1 MEPVRECISTLVAQ
15 YSDKISS
22 QFVNEFMFSLESSEK
37 ICIPAEKLLDW
48 KVFKNK
54 QDIRKR
60 LTKLYCILG
69 VDFTET
75 CLESTGGRPSKKI
88 TLTVDCFKQLCMMAC
103 NSEGKQVREYYLILE
118 KLFKKYTEDE
128 FKRQMDEKNAAI
140 DTLKTNLTQEQ
151 KSSINIQKSLIAMQK
166 KFTHRYKF
174 DVRPCIYILEDPDC
188 KYAKYKIGITKDMN
202 DRLKTDRT
210 MVPSIKVRAIFYTP
224 FNELF
229 EKCIKVRYREQLEQ
243 PSHEWVF
250 EPLERLIETYKEID
264 RSCYFSSIIESNLW
278 RYNMEDPPS
287 EGCEDPEPISAPPV
301 YRKKRSPANI
311 PKTQNTMDEEL
322 SHILP
327 TRVLRHEYR
336 LKTKEA
342 PEGYRYCNGFCQVYQ
357 PTISFT
363 MRSNYLL
370 TLCTGCERMADV
382 AKVRLE
388 TGTVTEEEIRGDP
401 SILKIAEDEM
411 VCRKCSKVLKKTD
424 FPEKR
429 RQCSK
434 CRDANRSK
442 HGAKFDD
449 KVGSEVEILKTLSE
463 GDVCLKLGTYVKTE
477 LQKIMTFVGVGR
489 KYNDN
494 KGSMIEKLRDHF
506 HVSEQLI

>member
-1 MEPVRECISTLVAQ
+1 MPTDIHASTFHEFLRVRLGDRVGYRFVEDFICDFSAQEGFCISAERLVE
-15 YSDKISS
+15 K
-22 QFVNEFMFSLESSEK
+22 EFFQR
-37 ICIPAEKLLDW
+37 
-48 KVFKNK
+48 KN
-54 QDIRKR
+54 DVKR
-60 LTKLYCILG
+60 RLG
-69 VDFTET
+69 VLQCIKGVDYVEIVKD
-75 CLESTGGRPSKKI
+75 STGGRPAKQI
-88 TLTVDCFKQLCMMAC
+88 MLTGACYKQLCMLAC
-103 NSEGKQVREYYLILE
+103 NKAGEQHRKSYLE
-118 KLFKKYTEDE
+118 VEALFKEHVTQEFITQLHERNTTIDKLSKDLATE
-128 FKRQMDEKNAAI
+128 QL
-140 DTLKTNLTQEQ
+140 DTLKT
-151 KSSINIQKSLIAMQK
+151 KKSLVRVQKRFSHRHKFRETHCVYIIENPDIAG
-166 KFTHRYKF
+166 RYKF
-174 DVRPCIYILEDPDC
+174 GMTDNINE
-188 KYAKYKIGITKDMN
+188 
-202 DRLKTDRT
+202 RLASDRT
-210 MVPSIKVRAIFYTP
+210 MVPNLKVRALFYTE
-224 FNELF
+224 FARDF
-229 EKCIKVRYREQLEQ
+229 EKCIKLKHREDLVFQA
-243 PSHEWVF
+243 HEWVSID
-250 EPLERLIETYKEID
+250 LETLILSYNNID
-264 RSCYFSSIIESNLW
+264 CMYGFLSVREENLW
-278 RYNMEDPPS
+278 RYNLENPP
-287 EGCEDPEPISAPPV
+287 EEVPVTCGTSA
-301 YRKKRSPANI
+301 RAPANI

-506 HVSEQLI
+506 HVSAQLI

>member
-1 MEPVRECISTLVAQ
+1 METISSTFEDFVSEMISTQSADLDQA
-15 YSDKISS
+15 
-22 QFVNEFMFSLESSEK
+22 FVKEFLFTLEADDTF
-37 ICIPAEKLLDW
+37 CVPLEKLLEW
-48 KVFKNK
+48 KVFEVQRNVKKKMICMSMVEGINFCSSWSK
-54 QDIRKR
+54 
-60 LTKLYCILG
+60 
-69 VDFTET
+69 
-75 CLESTGGRPSKKI
+75 STGGRPGEKI
-88 TLTVDCFKQLCMMAC
+88 MLTVECFKRLCMMAC
-103 NSEGKQVREYYLILE
+103 NAQGEKIREYYLILE

-128 FKRQMDEKNAAI
+128 FKRQMDAKNAAI
-140 DTLKTNLTQEQ
+140 DTLKTDLTQEQ

-174 DVRPCIYILEDPDC
+174 DARPCIYILEDPDC

-210 MVPSIKVRAIFYTP
+210 MVPCIKVRAIFYTP

-301 YRKKRSPANI
+301 YRKKRSPANV

-322 SHILP
+322 SQILP
-327 TRVLRHEYR
+327 TRVLRYEYR
-336 LKTKEA
+336 VKTKEA
-342 PEGYRYCNGFCQVYQ
+342 PEGYRYCNGFCQLYQ

-363 MRSNYLL
+363 MRSNYLM
-370 TLCTGCERMADV
+370 TICTGCERMADV

-411 VCRKCSKVLKKTD
+411 VCRKCSKVLKKSD

-449 KVGSEVEILKTLSE
+449 KVEGEVENLKRLSE
-463 GDVCLKLGTYVKTE
+463 AEVCVKLGTYVKTE

-494 KGSMIEKLRDHF
+494 KGSMIEKLREHF
-506 HVSEQLI
+506 SR